1 MKKLLALI
9 IALIT
14 VFSLAACTNGSK
26 GNNNGGNKP
35 QTTPDA
41 EETYPLPEADF
52 DAKDF
57 RIGMIEGYQIEFYT
71 MLEDESDPIDYALYQ
86 RNKTVEDRFN
96 VTITPVYTGGTGY
109 TGHVDIILNSIMS
122 DTDEYDLTSTY
133 TFASG
138 NLVMSGALRDWASQK
153 YTNLDASYWVGSIN
167 DNFSIEDHIYT
178 AVGDTNVTSIIYTY
192 GILMNRTLGNKLK
205 VANGTNITDDVFA
218 TIRDEEWTIDYF
230 NNVVAGVYQ
239 DIDDEPGKS
248 HNDLFGLNCETLTN
262 VDMYNFAFDLP
273 MIDNKGEELL
283 EFVYNKEKAST
294 VTEKILDLYWNNQGT
309 LVNGDYVG
317 NFPAGRALFI
327 TCVLE
332 DCFRFFRNMEDDY
345 IILPYPMLD
354 ENQDDYYTGMLGDH
368 YVLGMPVT
376 CADPDFAS
384 FVTEAINIEAERYM
398 VPAYYEQSLQGKFAT
413 DETSLEMLQLLM
425 DGRREDFGSL
435 FQANLDNVSCWLRWV
450 VQSKENGM
458 FQYIDERA
466 EYMDSLL
473 SKIIDKYR
481 EGAAS

>member
-1 MKKLLALI
+1 MKKLLAFLLVI
-9 IALIT
+9 VT
-14 VFSLAACTNGSK
+14 VLTLFACS
-26 GNNNGGNKP
+26 GGKKPNKKP
-35 QTTPDA
+35 AGDGTTTSP
-41 EETYPLPEADF
+41 EGETYPLPEEDF
-52 DAKDF
+52 DGKEF

-86 RNKTVEDRFN
+86 RNKAVEDRFN
-96 VTITPVYTGGTGY
+96 TYITPVYTGGTGY

-138 NLVMSGALRDWASQK
+138 NLVMSGALNDWASQK

-167 DNFSIEDHIYT
+167 DNFSIEGHIYT

-192 GILMNRTLGNKLK
+192 GVLMNRTLGSRLKLD
-205 VANGTNITDDVFA
+205 NGETITDSVFD
-218 TIRDEEWTIDYF
+218 TIRNEEWTIDYF
-230 NNVVAGVYQ
+230 NDVVASVYQ
-239 DIDDEPGKS
+239 DIDDENGKS
-248 HNDLFGLNCETLTN
+248 HGDLFGLNCETLTN

-283 EFVYNKEKAST
+283 EFVYNKEKASA
-294 VTEKILDLYWNNQGT
+294 VTEKILDLYWNNPGT

-332 DCFRFFRNMEDDY
+332 DCFRFFREMEDDY
-345 IILPYPMLD
+345 IILPYPMFNTD
-354 ENQDDYYTGMLGDH
+354 QEDYYTGLLGDH

-384 FVTEAINIEAERYM
+384 FITEALNIEAERYM

-425 DGRREDFGSL
+425 DGRREDFGTL

-450 VQSKENGM
+450 VQTKENGM
-458 FQYIDERA
+458 FQYIDERT
-466 EYMDSLL
+466 EFMGNLL
-473 SKIIDKYR
+473 GNIIDKYR